1 MGPLDLNVVFTII
14 TSEYMTSHKR
24 ADIIVQKYEFDF
36 GTAGLGCGSVER
48 VNACLDNTIKVFKV

>member
-1 MGPLDLNVVFTII
+1 MGPLGLNVVFTII

-36 GTAGLGCGSVER
+36 GTAGFGVWISGASRRLS
-48 VNACLDNTIKVFKV
+48 